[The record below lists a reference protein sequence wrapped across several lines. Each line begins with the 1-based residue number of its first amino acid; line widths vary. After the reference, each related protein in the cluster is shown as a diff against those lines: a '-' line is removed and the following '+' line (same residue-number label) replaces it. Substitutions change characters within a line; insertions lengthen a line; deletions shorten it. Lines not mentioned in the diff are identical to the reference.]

1 MTMYSQTL
9 LLQLK
14 GTYKPPTA
22 THHNLAAGL
31 SRATFPRPQLSCS
44 CCGSCFVLLSLLSV
58 WLQLF
63 ILSFP
68 TNNSS
73 SISSVNP
80 SWVLA
85 LPPSSPTQSNDVRT
99 ARLLSWRWEGV
110 LDRDYKGTGS
120 VKIPYWLTHQR
131 PPSPSFSV
139 NGKGGARR
147 REGRKEEMT
156 NWENYFAICG
166 TCCEWAFQ
174 GGGKVVF
181 PWAHAERLCGPRSK
195 LSPCWKITTLHDR

>member
-31 SRATFPRPQLSCS
+31 SRATSPRPQLSCS
-44 CCGSCFVLLSLLSV
+44 FCGSCFVPLSLLSV

-73 SISSVNP
+73 SIPRFKP

-99 ARLLSWRWEGV
+99 ARLLSWRWERV
-110 LDRDYKGTGS
+110 LDQDYKRYRVSKNSLLANTS
-120 VKIPYWLTHQR
+120 A
-131 PPSPSFSV
+131 PPFSLLFWKWEGW
-139 NGKGGARR
+139 GKKKRGEERGNDKL
-147 REGRKEEMT
+147 RKLFCHLW
-156 NWENYFAICG
+156 N
-166 TCCEWAFQ
+166 FQ

-181 PWAHAERLCGPRSK
+181 PWAHAEQLCGPRSK
-195 LSPCWKITTLHDR
+195 LSPCWKITTLHDRST

>member
-131 PPSPSFSV
+131 PPFTLLFCKWEGW
-139 NGKGGARR
+139 GKKKRGEERGNDKLRKLFGHLWNLLWVSLSRR
-147 REGRKEEMT
+147 REGGVSLSS
-156 NWENYFAICG
+156 C
-166 TCCEWAFQ
+166 WA
-174 GGGKVVF
+174 
-181 PWAHAERLCGPRSK
+181 
-195 LSPCWKITTLHDR
+195 TLWTKK